1 MCWCDRNIYS
11 SGSLCF
17 KLFGST
23 ACTVSLCLAF
33 DFGCTAVFIQLPG
46 PVHDHYTCELSQF
59 SLHWLSILVCL
70 KKNGDGFL
78 QRALAKCL
86 WCWWEDHRKG
96 VPRVSATTALQV
108 CTFSVRKADASLAL
122 LKLLKRSESRA
133 AVCMCTPDLYEGVY
147 QWE

>member
-33 DFGCTAVFIQLPG
+33 DLGCTAVFIQLPG
-46 PVHDHYTCELSQF
+46 PVLDHYTCELSQF
-59 SLHWLSILVCL
+59 SLYWLSILVCL
-70 KKNGDGFL
+70 KRSGDGVL

-96 VPRVSATTALQV
+96 TPRVSATAALQV

-122 LKLLKRSESRA
+122 LKLLKWSESRA
-133 AVCMCTPDLYEGVY
+133 AVGTCTPDLYEGVY